1 VIRSPG
7 HCEQS
12 SIDGDGSS
20 SSQFKKAGSV
30 SGFLFKVTNWRFS
43 NMPSPPNDEVVL
55 QLADDAAPQPAGIV
69 ERLVRDDVDRKRFL
83 KMAGSA
89 GAASFGAFALAACGS
104 SKKAAS
110 TAATASTSS
119 TASSSST
126 GDLGILNYALTLEYL
141 ETEFYGKVVASG
153 LFSGK
158 VGALIKDF
166 GNQELTHVEAL
177 KGAVEK
183 LGGTPVAK
191 PEGKFPISNA
201 NQVAQLAYTVENLGA
216 AAYLGQ
222 APNIQSP
229 EVLATALAIHTV
241 EARHAA
247 TLGTLVKKSVT
258 PQGAFATPA
267 DMSTV
272 LAAVK
277 PFLA

>member
-1 VIRSPG
+1 
-7 HCEQS
+7 
-12 SIDGDGSS
+12 
-20 SSQFKKAGSV
+20 
-30 SGFLFKVTNWRFS
+30 
-43 NMPSPPNDEVVL
+43 MPSPPKEES
-55 QLADDAAPQPAGIV
+55 APQPAGIV

-89 GAASFGAFALAACGS
+89 GAASFGAFVLAACGS
-104 SKKAAS
+104 SKKGAS
-110 TAATASTSS
+110 TAATPATTASG
-119 TASSSST
+119 SSSSAT
-126 GDLGILNYALTLEYL
+126 GDLAILNYALTLEYL

-158 VGALIKDF
+158 VAGLIKDF
-166 GNQELTHVEAL
+166 GSQEATHVEAL

-191 PEGKFPISNA
+191 PEGKFPISSA
-201 NQVAQLAYTVENLGA
+201 GQVAQLAYTVENLGA
-216 AAYLGQ
+216 SAYLGQ
-222 APNIQSP
+222 AGNIKNP
-229 EVLATALAIHTV
+229 EVLASALAIHTV

-267 DMSTV
+267 DMATV